1 MVRPQAAAPG
11 AKVRE
16 AEQEP
21 RDRHRAARAQA
32 LAARWPLER
41 PARKRLDL
49 PYWPGTNRADAKA
62 HTRRDASMKIPG
74 MQMLKKAE
82 RKGNEAE
89 VPMTQDLGLVDY
101 FKLTFKEVEED
112 HVSAFAGNL
121 TYKAIFAIFPFFTF
135 LLSLLGLFN
144 ATELVN
150 TMIENLTGVL
160 PDSAR
165 QFIEGQL
172 LSITQSQAEDTFTF
186 AAIISILLALWGV
199 SGAFRS
205 VMEAMNV
212 MYEVEEDRPFWKVY
226 GLSIFMSLAVAI
238 LLIGALVLVVF
249 GESIG
254 VTVADLV
261 GLGSVFALI
270 WSIVQW
276 PVVALVVLFAFA
288 LIYYFAPAAKQRF
301 RWISPGSVLAFAFWL
316 IFSLL
321 FSLYA
326 STAGS
331 YNETYGSLA
340 GVIIFMLY
348 IYYSALIMLVG
359 AEMNQV
365 IEWHI
370 PGGKNEGEKV
380 PEAERRPNVRP
391 TRRGE

>member
-1 MVRPQAAAPG
+1 
-11 AKVRE
+11 
-16 AEQEP
+16 
-21 RDRHRAARAQA
+21 
-32 LAARWPLER
+32 
-41 PARKRLDL
+41 
-49 PYWPGTNRADAKA
+49 
-62 HTRRDASMKIPG
+62 MKIPG
-74 MQMLKKAE
+74 KQILKKAE

-89 VPMTQDLGLVDY
+89 MPMTEDLGLVDF
-101 FKLTFKEVEED
+101 FKLTYKEVEED
-112 HVSAFAGNL
+112 HVMAFAGNL
-121 TYKAIFAIFPFFTF
+121 AYKAIFAIFPFFTF

-144 ATELVN
+144 AQDLVK
-150 TMIENLTGVL
+150 TMIENLSGVL
-160 PDSAR
+160 PQSATK
-165 QFIEGQL
+165 FIEGQL
-172 LSITQSQAEDTFTF
+172 LSITQSQAESAFTF
-186 AAIISILLALWGV
+186 GAIISILLALWGV

-212 MYEVEEDRPFWKVY
+212 M
-226 GLSIFMSLAVAI
+226 SLAVI
-238 LLIGALVLVVF
+238 VLLVGALVLVIF

-254 VTVADLV
+254 VRVADLV
-261 GLGSVFALI
+261 GLGSVFATL

-301 RWISPGSVLAFAFWL
+301 RWISPGSILAFVFWL

-340 GVIIFMLY
+340 GVIILMLY
-348 IYYSALIMLVG
+348 VYYSALIMLIG

-370 PGGKNEGEKV
+370 PGGKNEGEKI
-380 PEAERRPNVRP
+380 PEVDRRPDVHRLNREN
-391 TRRGE
+391 GEAR

>member
-1 MVRPQAAAPG
+1 
-11 AKVRE
+11 
-16 AEQEP
+16 
-21 RDRHRAARAQA
+21 
-32 LAARWPLER
+32 
-41 PARKRLDL
+41 
-49 PYWPGTNRADAKA
+49 
-62 HTRRDASMKIPG
+62 MKIPG

-89 VPMTQDLGLVDY
+89 VPVAENLGLVQF
-101 FKLTFKEVEED
+101 FKLTFKEVGED
-112 HVSAFAGNL
+112 HVMAFAGNL
-121 TYKAIFAIFPFFTF
+121 TYKALFAVFPFFTF
-135 LLSLLGLFN
+135 LLSLLGIFQ
-144 ATELVN
+144 ATDLVKSMVDELSSVAPQAATN
-150 TMIENLTGVL
+150 
-160 PDSAR
+160 
-165 QFIEGQL
+165 FIEEQL
-172 LSITQSQAEDTFTF
+172 LGITQSQAESAFTF
-186 AAIISILLALWGV
+186 GAIISILLALWGV

-226 GLSIFMSLAVAI
+226 ALSIFMSLAVAV

-249 GESIG
+249 GETIG

-301 RWISPGSVLAFAFWL
+301 RWISPGSILAFAFWL

-326 STAGS
+326 STFGGSS

-340 GVIIFMLY
+340 GVIILMLY
-348 IYYSALIMLVG
+348 VYYSALIMLVG

-380 PEAERRPNVRP
+380 PEDDRKPNAHRLEREAR
-391 TRRGE
+391 